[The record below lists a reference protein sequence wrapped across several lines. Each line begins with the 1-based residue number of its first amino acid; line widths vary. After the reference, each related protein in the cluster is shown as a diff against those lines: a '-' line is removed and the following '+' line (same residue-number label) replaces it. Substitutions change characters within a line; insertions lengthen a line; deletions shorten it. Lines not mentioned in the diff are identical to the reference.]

1 VLLLQSTK
9 GMKQPFWKKWYSYL
23 DDVLIEQTE
32 SLYNEDLYVL
42 LCKGRYQLCT
52 NNAIYSYA
60 DKYENFKIAFDKL
73 KIEEHAIEEVLILG
87 MGMAS
92 IPYMLEKIYDR
103 DYHYTAIE
111 IDEVV
116 CGLAS
121 KYVLND
127 LSSSVDIITTD
138 AYHYVK
144 MDKKK
149 YDLVAMDVFVD
160 VEVPNKFMT
169 TSFLHE
175 LKNKVNDKGILLYN
189 ILSDTKNDLAN
200 SQVLL
205 EKCKTVF
212 PGVSYYEIKGN
223 RIIYWVN
230 DGGASI

>member
-1 VLLLQSTK
+1 
-9 GMKQPFWKKWYSYL
+9 MKQPFWKKWYSYL

>member
-1 VLLLQSTK
+1 
-9 GMKQPFWKKWYSYL
+9 MKQPFWKKWYSYL

-73 KIEEHAIEEVLILG
+73 KIEEHAIDEVLILG

-127 LSSSVDIITTD
+127 LLSSVDIITTD

-230 DGGASI
+230 DGGASK

>member
-1 VLLLQSTK
+1 
-9 GMKQPFWKKWYSYL
+9 MKQPFWKKWYSYL

-73 KIEEHAIEEVLILG
+73 RIEEHDIEEVLILG

-103 DYHYTAIE
+103 DYHYTAVE

-169 TSFLHE
+169 TPFLHE

-189 ILSDTKNDLAN
+189 ILSDTKKDLAN
-200 SQVLL
+200 SNVLL

-212 PGVSYYEIKGN
+212 PGVGYYEIKGN

-230 DGGASI
+230 DGGASL